1 MAEMK
6 NLDNIISD
14 IQEPAYKFIST
25 ESLKIAR
32 EALDMNERKQIE
44 YFVEKL
50 EKIIPKA
57 LNLRKEN
64 EAA

>member
-1 MAEMK
+1 MAEIK
-6 NLDNIISD
+6 NIDKIISE
-14 IQEPAYKFIST
+14 IKEPEYKFISA

-32 EALDMNERKQIE
+32 EALDLNERKQIE
-44 YFVEKL
+44 FFVEKL